1 MNDDRLISVT
11 EEHKRLS
18 RLESDYAWDDD
29 PRLAQVVREL
39 NRYKKLMEEGVLYDP
54 KF

>member
-18 RLESDYAWDDD
+18 KLESDYAWDED
-29 PRLAQVVREL
+29 PRLEQVVREL
-39 NRYKKLMEEGVLYDP
+39 QYYKKLMEEGVLYDP

>member
-11 EEHKRLS
+11 KEHKRLS
-18 RLESDYAWDDD
+18 KLESDYAWDDD
-29 PRLAQVVREL
+29 PRLEQVVREL
-39 NRYKKLMEEGVLYDP
+39 QYYKKLMEEGVLYDP

>member
-18 RLESDYAWDDD
+18 KLESDYAWDDD
-29 PRLAQVVREL
+29 PRLEQVIREL
-39 NRYKKLMEEGVLYDP
+39 QYYKKLMEEGVLYDP

>member
-1 MNDDRLISVT
+1 MDDKRLISVT

-18 RLESDYAWDDD
+18 KLESDYAWDDD
-29 PRLAQVVREL
+29 PRLEQVVREL
-39 NRYKKLMEEGVLYDP
+39 HHYKKLMEEGVLYDP